1 MEDAKSIT
9 TMLEEMGSRLDT
21 NDRDAAFVDDVFVSV
36 AMDFINGDSYS
47 TGDKKGFSIQVAPT
61 SDPTK
66 FVGFIEANIGKLPN
80 EPQISGLFTP
90 SFDELNEP
98 GTRTKYTPGLSE
110 IMLAAKKK
118 TFDEY
123 IEKDVTG
130 TQGKSGYKNISPKL
144 SGYAESL
151 IYYNER
157 TSNWEIQVLNGGFEV
172 GMGVSYTWTWNY
184 FAGPVPVNIALTIGG
199 TVEVGLDTLGVS
211 YFDVQQD
218 ATLLGTDFLT
228 ELRIYL

>member
-1 MEDAKSIT
+1 MRKA
-9 TMLEEMGSRLDT
+9 L
-21 NDRDAAFVDDVFVSV
+21 
-36 AMDFINGDSYS
+36 S
-47 TGDKKGFSIQVAPT
+47 T
-61 SDPTK
+61 
-66 FVGFIEANIGKLPN
+66 
-80 EPQISGLFTP
+80 
-90 SFDELNEP
+90 
-98 GTRTKYTPGLSE
+98 
-110 IMLAAKKK
+110 
-118 TFDEY
+118 
-123 IEKDVTG
+123 
-130 TQGKSGYKNISPKL
+130 
-144 SGYAESL
+144 
-151 IYYNER
+151 NER

>member
-1 MEDAKSIT
+1 LHLQVILQS
-9 TMLEEMGSRLDT
+9 SLDL
-21 NDRDAAFVDDVFVSV
+21 S
-36 AMDFINGDSYS
+36 
-47 TGDKKGFSIQVAPT
+47 K
-61 SDPTK
+61 
-66 FVGFIEANIGKLPN
+66 ANIGKLPN

-144 SGYAESL
+144 SGYVESL